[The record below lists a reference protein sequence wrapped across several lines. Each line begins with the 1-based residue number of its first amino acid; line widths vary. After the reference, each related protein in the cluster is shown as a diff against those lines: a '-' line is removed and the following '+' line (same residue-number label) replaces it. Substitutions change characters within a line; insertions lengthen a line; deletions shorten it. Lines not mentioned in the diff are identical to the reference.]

1 MSCNLYDRSPF
12 KKICLQIV
20 TLAKF
25 NYKILRK
32 MNKNAQK
39 VVILRQILTLR
50 TIIVINN

>member
-1 MSCNLYDRSPF
+1 MSCNLYDRRPF
-12 KKICLQIV
+12 KNNLLTDCYF
-20 TLAKF
+20 TKF

-39 VVILRQILTLR
+39 VVILHQILTLR